1 MQFVITRELHA
12 PREAVFDV
20 IADPRR
26 RIEWQSSLRE
36 VHVADE
42 GPPRLGTCWY
52 EVTRGGLRFD
62 LQITEFERPLRWAE
76 RGQGRIADA
85 KLTVRLEAEP
95 GAPSTLV
102 IVEAEV
108 DFKRGLHLVAPV
120 VRVLMPAALRADLGR
135 VEKLAQAAR
144 P

>member
-1 MQFVITRELHA
+1 MQFVIRRELQA

-36 VHVADE
+36 VHVADP
-42 GPPRLGTCWY
+42 GPPRLGTSWY

-62 LQITEFERPLRWAE
+62 LEITELDRPLRWAE
-76 RGQGRIADA
+76 RGRGRIADA
-85 KLTVRLEAEP
+85 QLTVRFEAEP
-95 GAPSTLV
+95 GSPSTLV

-120 VRVLMPAALRADLGR
+120 VRVLMPVALRADLGR
-135 VEKLAQAAR
+135 VEALARAVR
-144 P
+144 G